1 MNNSENMIERH
12 KFSLRLQ
19 SLRKEKGLTQKQLA
33 ERLNTSISSIISY
46 ENAQR
51 FPSTAVIGLLLRFF
65 NVSKEYLLGETDER
79 GGEYTW
85 DDPEIME
92 AVRESLPAQISGLN
106 DVLKGCPA
114 QEQKLTFDIL
124 VQLRYVLK
132 LKDAAK
138 RMTALSMLHDVAAAV
153 EHLAGETK

>member
-114 QEQKLTFDIL
+114 QEPKLTFDIL
-124 VQLRYVLK
+124 VQLRYVLE
-132 LKDAAK
+132 LKDTSKKMA
-138 RMTALSMLHDVAAAV
+138 ALSMLHDVAAAV
-153 EHLAGETK
+153 EHLAGKEK

>member
-51 FPSTAVIGLLLRFF
+51 FPSTAAIGLLLRFF

-124 VQLRYVLK
+124 VQLRYVLE
-132 LKDAAK
+132 LKDTSKKMA
-138 RMTALSMLHDVAAAV
+138 ALSMLHDVAAAV
-153 EHLAGETK
+153 EHLAGKEK

>member
-65 NVSKEYLLGETDER
+65 NVSREYLLGETDER

-114 QEQKLTFDIL
+114 QEQKLIFDIL
-124 VQLRYVLK
+124 VQLRYVLE
-132 LKDAAK
+132 LKDTVK
-138 RMTALSMLHDVAAAV
+138 KMTALSMLHDVAAAV
-153 EHLAGETK
+153 EHLAGEEK

>member
-1 MNNSENMIERH
+1 LN
-12 KFSLRLQ
+12 SLRK
-19 SLRKEKGLTQKQLA
+19 LRKEKGLSQQNLA
-33 ERLNTSISSIISY
+33 ELLAVN
-46 ENAQR
+46 Q
-51 FPSTAVIGLLLRFF
+51 TAV
-65 NVSKEYLLGETDER
+65 SQWER
-79 GGEYTW
+79 GITTPSSRMLLKLSQIFSVNPCELLNDAGVTSAHQW

-124 VQLRYVLK
+124 VQLRYVLE
-132 LKDAAK
+132 LKDTAK

-153 EHLAGETK
+153 EHLAGEEK

>member
-51 FPSTAVIGLLLRFF
+51 FPSTAAIGLLLRFF

-153 EHLAGETK
+153 EHLAGKEK